1 MPHLILLGF
10 RSLLA
15 FSTLT
20 HIHHLPQV
28 RQQAQGS
35 LHGKK
40 RYKGALQTF
49 QNILEVEGPRG
60 LFKGMGTALINVPL
74 FWGIYWS
81 GYEYMKLYFQQ
92 ETNLILPV
100 QHILS
105 ATTAGAFADVISNP
119 FWVVRTRIQT
129 QILHP
134 ERHFPGTPSTLSMFQ
149 YIYQHEGFFAFYRG
163 LSASLLGLTHVAIQF
178 PLYEY
183 LKEISRTRR
192 GATETTA
199 LDHFFASV
207 TAKIVASSITYPH
220 EVLRVRLQ
228 DTERIS
234 SSVPLEG
241 KKHLSSKL
249 QVTRNISSSLM
260 SFHPLSIFSSSSLV
274 MMTKKIIREEGVKA
288 LWSGFRISMIRVI
301 PSTTTSFL
309 TYEYVTKLLKNEDHR

>member
-1 MPHLILLGF
+1 LI
-10 RSLLA
+10 
-15 FSTLT
+15 FSF
-20 HIHHLPQV
+20 ISFIQV

-40 RYKGALQTF
+40 RYSGAMQTF
-49 QNILEVEGPRG
+49 RSILEQEGPRG

-74 FWGIYWS
+74 FWGIYWT
-81 GYEYMKLYFQQ
+81 GYENLKKYFHQ

-105 ATTAGAFADVISNP
+105 ATMAGALADVISNP

-134 ERHFPGTPSTLSMFQ
+134 ERHLPSTPSTLSMFR

-178 PLYEY
+178 PLYEH
-183 LKEISRTRR
+183 LKELSRTRR

-199 LDHFFASV
+199 IDHFFASV

-228 DTERIS
+228 DTERVPS
-234 SSVPLEG
+234 CVPLEG
-241 KKHLSSKL
+241 RQHQSNSSL
-249 QVTRNISSSLM
+249 QMTRGISSTLM
-260 SFHPLSIFSSSSLV
+260 SFRPLSLLSSSSLV
-274 MMTKKIIREEGVKA
+274 LMTKKIIREEGVKA

-309 TYEYVTKLLKNEDHR
+309 TYEYVTKLLRNGDQR